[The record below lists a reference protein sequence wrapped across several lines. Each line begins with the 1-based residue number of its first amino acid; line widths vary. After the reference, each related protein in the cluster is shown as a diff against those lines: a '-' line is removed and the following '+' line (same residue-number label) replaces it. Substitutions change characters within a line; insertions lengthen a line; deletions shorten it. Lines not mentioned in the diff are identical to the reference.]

1 MINLIKNK
9 SNNHLIY
16 LDHAA
21 STPVLQETIN
31 EMIPYLGNLYGN
43 PSSIHTYGI
52 KSKIAVQ
59 IARRRVASLIG
70 AKPSEIF
77 FTSGGTESDNL
88 ALKGICKSIRKSQN
102 IKNHIITSSI
112 EHDAILETCR
122 YLEKDGFT
130 VTYLNVDK
138 NGIIDKTEL
147 KNHLTEK
154 TALVSL
160 MLANNE
166 IGVIQPVEEF
176 SETVH
181 GFDKTIIFHS
191 DAIQAVGK
199 IPINVKELGLD
210 SLSLSSHKING
221 PKGVGALY
229 VREKV
234 NFEPLIQGGGQELT
248 IRSGTEN
255 VPGIVGF
262 GKASE
267 ISMINLKDNS
277 QYLYFLRDFLIKR
290 INEEISGKTL
300 NGSLESRLPNNVNF
314 TFLGINGEDLL
325 IKLDEDGILASTG
338 SACSANRQKE
348 SHVLKAI
355 GLNHEEISGS
365 IRFTLGIQNTIED
378 LEKTIIVLK
387 NRITELRKFSPM
399 KSRSEKVG

>member
-1 MINLIKNK
+1 
-9 SNNHLIY
+9 
-16 LDHAA
+16 
-21 STPVLQETIN
+21 
-31 EMIPYLGNLYGN
+31 MIPYLGNLYGN

-147 KNHLTEK
+147 NNHLTEK

-166 IGVIQPVEEF
+166 IGVIQPLKEF

-181 GFDKTIIFHS
+181 GFDKMIIFHS

-277 QYLYFLRDFLIKR
+277 QYLYSLRDYLITR
-290 INEEISGKTL
+290 INEEISGKML
-300 NGSLESRLPNNVNF
+300 NGSLESRLPNNVNV
-314 TFLGINGEDLL
+314 TFAGINGEDLL

-365 IRFTLGIQNTIED
+365 IRFTLGIQNTMED
-378 LEKTIIVLK
+378 LEKTIVVLK

-399 KSRSEKVG
+399 KSRSEK

>member
-1 MINLIKNK
+1 MTNLIKNK
-9 SNNHLIY
+9 SNSHLIY

-21 STPVLQETIN
+21 STPVLQEIIN
-31 EMIPYLGNLYGN
+31 EMIPYLGDLYGN

-52 KSKIAVQ
+52 KSKIAIQ
-59 IARRRVASLIG
+59 TARRRVAFLIG

-88 ALKGICKSIRKSQN
+88 ALKGISKSIRNYQN
-102 IKNHIITSSI
+102 KKNHIITSSI
-112 EHDAILETCR
+112 EHDAILETCH
-122 YLEKDGFT
+122 YLEKDGFN

-147 KNHLTEK
+147 KNQLTEK
-154 TALVSL
+154 TALVSI

-166 IGVIQPVEEF
+166 IGVIQPVKEF
-176 SETVH
+176 SKIVH
-181 GFDKTIIFHS
+181 DFDKRIIFHS
-191 DAIQAVGK
+191 DAVQAVGK
-199 IPINVKELGLD
+199 IPVNVKELDLD

-234 NFEPLIQGGGQELT
+234 NLEPLMQGGGQELT
-248 IRSGTEN
+248 FRSGTEN

-267 ISMINLKDNS
+267 ISMLNLKNNS
-277 QYLYFLRDFLIKR
+277 HYLYYLRDYFINR
-290 INEEISGKTL
+290 INEEISGRML

-338 SACSANRQKE
+338 SACSANLQQE

-365 IRFTLGIQNTIED
+365 IRFTLGVQNTKEEI
-378 LEKTIIVLK
+378 EKTIITL
-387 NRITELRKFSPM
+387 NHRIVELRKFSPRQYRY
-399 KSRSEKVG
+399 KK

>member
-1 MINLIKNK
+1 MTKLIQNK
-9 SNNHLIY
+9 SNSHLIY

-21 STPVLQETIN
+21 STPVLQEIIN
-31 EMIPYLGNLYGN
+31 EMIPYLGDLYGN

-52 KSKIAVQ
+52 KSKIAIQ

-70 AKPSEIF
+70 AKPKEIF

-88 ALKGICKSIRKSQN
+88 ALKGISKSIRNYQN
-102 IKNHIITSSI
+102 KKNHIITSSI
-112 EHDAILETCR
+112 EHDAILETCH
-122 YLEKDGFT
+122 YLEKNGFT
-130 VTYLNVDK
+130 VTYLNVNK
-138 NGIIDKTEL
+138 KGIVDKTEL
-147 KNHLTEK
+147 KNHLNEK
-154 TALVSL
+154 TALVSI

-166 IGVIQPVEEF
+166 IGVVQPVKEF
-176 SETVH
+176 SNIVH
-181 GFDKTIIFHS
+181 DFDKGIIFHS
-191 DAIQAVGK
+191 DAVQAVGK
-199 IPINVKELGLD
+199 IPVNVKELDID

-229 VREKV
+229 VRDKI
-234 NFEPLIQGGGQELT
+234 NFEPLMQGGGQELT
-248 IRSGTEN
+248 YRSGTEN

-267 ISMINLKDNS
+267 ISMLNLKDNF
-277 QYLYFLRDFLIKR
+277 QYLYHLRDYLINR
-290 INEEISGKTL
+290 INEEISGRML

-338 SACSANRQKE
+338 SACSANLQKE

-365 IRFTLGIQNTIED
+365 IRFTLGIQNTKED
-378 LEKTIIVLK
+378 IEKTIKILK
-387 NRITELRKFSPM
+387 HRIAELRKLSPM
-399 KSRSEKVG
+399 RYRYKK

>member
-21 STPVLQETIN
+21 STPVLQEIIN

-147 KNHLTEK
+147 NNHLTEK

-166 IGVIQPVEEF
+166 IGVIQPLKEF

-181 GFDKTIIFHS
+181 GFDKMIIFHS

-234 NFEPLIQGGGQELT
+234 NFEPLIQGGGQELS

-277 QYLYFLRDFLIKR
+277 QYLYSLRDYLITR
-290 INEEISGKTL
+290 INEEISGKML

-365 IRFTLGIQNTIED
+365 IRFTLGIQNTMED
-378 LEKTIIVLK
+378 LEKTIVVLK

-399 KSRSEKVG
+399 KSRSEK

>member
-21 STPVLQETIN
+21 STPVLQEIIN

-181 GFDKTIIFHS
+181 GFDKMIKFHS

-399 KSRSEKVG
+399 KSRSEK

>member
-1 MINLIKNK
+1 MTNLFNNK
-9 SNNHLIY
+9 TDNRLIY

-21 STPVLQETIN
+21 STPVLQEIIN

-52 KSKIAVQ
+52 KSKIAIQ
-59 IARRRVASLIG
+59 IARKRVAMLIG
-70 AKPSEIF
+70 SKPSEIF

-88 ALKGICKSIRKSQN
+88 ALKGLCKNIRNHQN

-122 YLEKDGFT
+122 NLEKDGFT
-130 VTYLNVDK
+130 VTYLKVDK
-138 NGIIDKTEL
+138 GGIIDKTEL
-147 KNHLTEK
+147 KTHLNEK
-154 TALVSL
+154 TALVSI

-166 IGVIQPVEEF
+166 IGVIQPIKEL
-176 SETVH
+176 SEIVH
-181 GFDKTIIFHS
+181 DFNKMIIFHS
-191 DAIQAVGK
+191 DAVQAVGK
-199 IPINVKELGLD
+199 IPINVKELDLD

-234 NFEPLIQGGGQELT
+234 NFEPLIQGGGQESTL
-248 IRSGTEN
+248 RSGTEN

-267 ISMINLKDNS
+267 ISMLNLKVNS
-277 QYLYFLRDFLIKR
+277 QYLYYLRDHLIRR
-290 INEEISGKTL
+290 INEEISGKIV
-300 NGSLESRLPNNVNF
+300 NGSLEHRLPNNVNF

-325 IKLDEDGILASTG
+325 TKLDEDGILVSTG
-338 SACSANRQKE
+338 SACSANRQQE

-365 IRFTLGIQNTIED
+365 IRITLGIQNTIDD
-378 LEKTIIVLK
+378 LEKTVIVLK
-387 NRITELRKFSPM
+387 NRITELRKLSPI
-399 KSRSEKVG
+399 KYKFEK

>member
-21 STPVLQETIN
+21 STPVLQEIIN

-277 QYLYFLRDFLIKR
+277 KYLYFLRDFLIKR

-399 KSRSEKVG
+399 KSRSEK

>member
-21 STPVLQETIN
+21 STPVLQEIIN

-138 NGIIDKTEL
+138 NGFIDKTEL

-154 TALVSL
+154 TAIVSL

-166 IGVIQPVEEF
+166 IGVIQPVKEF

-181 GFDKTIIFHS
+181 GFDKMIKFHS

-277 QYLYFLRDFLIKR
+277 QYLYSLRDYLIKR

-399 KSRSEKVG
+399 KSRSEK

>member
-1 MINLIKNK
+1 MTNLIKNK
-9 SNNHLIY
+9 SNSHLIY

-21 STPVLQETIN
+21 STPVLQEIIN
-31 EMIPYLGNLYGN
+31 EMIPYLGDLYGN

-52 KSKIAVQ
+52 KSKIAIQ
-59 IARRRVASLIG
+59 TARRRVAFLIG

-88 ALKGICKSIRKSQN
+88 ALKGISKSIRNYQN
-102 IKNHIITSSI
+102 KKNHIITSSI
-112 EHDAILETCR
+112 EHDAILETCH
-122 YLEKDGFT
+122 YLEKDGFN

-147 KNHLTEK
+147 KNQLTEK
-154 TALVSL
+154 TALVSI

-166 IGVIQPVEEF
+166 IGVIQPVKEF
-176 SETVH
+176 SKIVH
-181 GFDKTIIFHS
+181 DFDKRIIFHS
-191 DAIQAVGK
+191 DAVQAVGK
-199 IPINVKELGLD
+199 IPVNVKELDLD

-234 NFEPLIQGGGQELT
+234 NLEPLMQGGGQELT
-248 IRSGTEN
+248 FRSGTEN

-267 ISMINLKDNS
+267 ISMLNLKNNS
-277 QYLYFLRDFLIKR
+277 QYLYYLRDYFINR
-290 INEEISGKTL
+290 INEEISGRML

-338 SACSANRQKE
+338 SACSANLQQE

-365 IRFTLGIQNTIED
+365 IRFTLGIQNTKEEI
-378 LEKTIIVLK
+378 EKTIITL
-387 NRITELRKFSPM
+387 NHRIVELRKFSPRQYRY
-399 KSRSEKVG
+399 KK

>member
-1 MINLIKNK
+1 MTNVIKNK
-9 SNNHLIY
+9 SNSHLIY

-21 STPVLQETIN
+21 STPVLQEIIN
-31 EMIPYLGNLYGN
+31 EMIPYLGDLYGN

-52 KSKIAVQ
+52 KSKIAIQ
-59 IARRRVASLIG
+59 TARRRVASLIG

-88 ALKGICKSIRKSQN
+88 ALKGISKSIRNYQN
-102 IKNHIITSSI
+102 KKNHIITSSI
-112 EHDAILETCR
+112 EHDAILETCH

-130 VTYLNVDK
+130 VTYLKVDK

-147 KNHLTEK
+147 KNQLTEK
-154 TALVSL
+154 TALVSI

-166 IGVIQPVEEF
+166 IGVIQPVKEF
-176 SETVH
+176 SEIVH
-181 GFDKTIIFHS
+181 EFDKRIIFHS
-191 DAIQAVGK
+191 DAVQAVGK
-199 IPINVKELGLD
+199 IPVNVKELDLD

-234 NFEPLIQGGGQELT
+234 NFEPLMQGGGQEST
-248 IRSGTEN
+248 FRSGTEN
-255 VPGIVGF
+255 VSGIVGF

-267 ISMINLKDNS
+267 ISMLNLQDNS
-277 QYLYFLRDFLIKR
+277 QYLYYLRDYLINR
-290 INEEISGKTL
+290 INEEISGGML

-314 TFLGINGEDLL
+314 TFSGINGEDLL

-338 SACSANRQKE
+338 SACSANLQKE

-365 IRFTLGIQNTIED
+365 IRFTLGIQNTKEEI
-378 LEKTIIVLK
+378 EKTIITL
-387 NRITELRKFSPM
+387 NHRITELRKFSPIQYRY
-399 KSRSEKVG
+399 KK

>member
-21 STPVLQETIN
+21 STPVLQEIIN

-166 IGVIQPVEEF
+166 IGVIQPVKEF

-181 GFDKTIIFHS
+181 GFDKMIKFHS

-277 QYLYFLRDFLIKR
+277 QYLYSLRDYLIKR

-399 KSRSEKVG
+399 KSRSEK